1 MKIKQK
7 EEEREGNFGRL
18 TCVENCGGERSSTG
32 AARGKAVPRLEEEE
46 LLADR
51 SSAGGALPQLGSGG
65 VRSGAHRCSGRQRR
79 RQRLFQWPGHSMEGV
94 APRARYCGSVP
105 GVCARW
111 RGAGGTTVY
120 VGLARPE
127 RSGAGGAQ
135 RKGYDV
141 RRRTPRVLV
150 SRQLVEVVPDLD
162 GSGRTPDRGFLQG
175 QRR

>member
-1 MKIKQK
+1 
-7 EEEREGNFGRL
+7 
-18 TCVENCGGERSSTG
+18 
-32 AARGKAVPRLEEEE
+32 
-46 LLADR
+46 
-51 SSAGGALPQLGSGG
+51 
-65 VRSGAHRCSGRQRR
+65 
-79 RQRLFQWPGHSMEGV
+79 MEGV
-94 APRARYCGSVP
+94 APRARHCGSVP
-105 GVCARW
+105 GVCSRW
-111 RGAGGTTVY
+111 RGAGGTTVH

-150 SRQLVEVVPDLD
+150 SGQLVEVVPDLG